1 MYFRLNNSDVALFEK
16 SQAPADVA
24 RLAFT
29 EHDKQKRGHENMLSA
44 AIDEDHVVVGAELAP
59 QVSCRYD
66 ATAATAK
73 DDDFFPP
80 G

>member
-1 MYFRLNNSDVALFEK
+1 
-16 SQAPADVA
+16 
-24 RLAFT
+24 
-29 EHDKQKRGHENMLSA
+29 MLSA
-44 AIDEDHVVVGAELAP
+44 AIDEDHVVVGAELTP